1 MEFAILDIVV
11 IEEICLIAPL
21 IDLLFLSGFRL
32 VRETWMVN
40 FVMAIP
46 NSAAKTYHQK
56 SAENTSTNAYRSRS
70 SPLAAI

>member
-32 VRETWMVN
+32 VRET
-40 FVMAIP
+40 
-46 NSAAKTYHQK
+46 
-56 SAENTSTNAYRSRS
+56 
-70 SPLAAI
+70 